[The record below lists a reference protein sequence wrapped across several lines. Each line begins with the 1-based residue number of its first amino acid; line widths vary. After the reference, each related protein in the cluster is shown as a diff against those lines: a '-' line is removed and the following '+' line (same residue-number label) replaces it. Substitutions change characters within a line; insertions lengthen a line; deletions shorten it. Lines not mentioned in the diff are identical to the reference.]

1 MSDNL
6 CLKATNSIISNFG
19 HKKII
24 NRKILVLGDP
34 SIGKTSL
41 LHVYARDHFPQ
52 IFEPTV
58 VENHTID
65 VLVGEQ
71 IVELC
76 LWDNLAEEEDE
87 KPGPGSSYSNSHVV
101 MLCFSV
107 DKPNSLINTENK
119 WLDRII
125 ERCPGVRI
133 CLAALRC
140 DLRDDPKTQAHLAE
154 YGQRPIDY
162 EEGLATA
169 RRIRASRYLECSAR
183 LNRGVSEAFLEV
195 AKVSLA
201 RNLLRFISLLNP
213 IIVILKGPETLFVL
227 VSLHRVNTF

>member
-1 MSDNL
+1 MSDSL

-41 LHVYARDHFPQ
+41 
-52 IFEPTV
+52 
-58 VENHTID
+58 
-65 VLVGEQ
+65 GEQ

-76 LWDNLAEEEDE
+76 LWDHLAEEEDE
-87 KPGPGSSYSNSHVV
+87 KPGPGSSYSNAHVV

-162 EEGLATA
+162 EEASADGLATA

-195 AKVSLA
+195 AKVSFSSKSTSVYKFIKSDYRHLERT
-201 RNLLRFISLLNP
+201 RNSTPSPSAKL
-213 IIVILKGPETLFVL
+213 T
-227 VSLHRVNTF
+227 

>member
-162 EEGLATA
+162 EEAT
-169 RRIRASRYLECSAR
+169 R

-195 AKVSLA
+195 AKVSFSSKSTSVYKFIKSDYRHLERT
-201 RNLLRFISLLNP
+201 RNSIRSCLI
-213 IIVILKGPETLFVL
+213 T
-227 VSLHRVNTF
+227 